1 MENVK
6 NSALKIAIG
15 NVEKTTFYIPIYDKT
30 QFILQSRLR
39 EFQKKPI
46 FI

>member
-30 QFILQSRLR
+30 QFILQSHFFL
-39 EFQKKPI
+39 
-46 FI
+46 